1 MMVPVK
7 LDLRNFMCYRGSEN
21 QVNFNGIHLACL
33 TGNNGQGK
41 SALLDAITWAL
52 WGKARTSSAD
62 ALISYGE
69 LEMTV
74 RLDFDLSGVLYRVIR
89 QRSAA
94 GRGSSGL
101 ELQGQTKN
109 GFASLSEP
117 TIRDTQRRINKLLR
131 LDYDTFVNSAFLLQG
146 RADEFTT
153 KRPAERKQ
161 ILADILGLLQYDEFG
176 KQAKKRARAA
186 EVARAKTETELNRI
200 KEIVARI
207 PTFEEQV
214 VNAEA
219 EARIAR
225 EQALEAVKLQQT
237 LFDQR
242 RELDMKQDALTQAE
256 RAAKESRKKISKVG
270 SQLQQ
275 HQNKKYYF
283 ETLLARADE
292 IKQMMTQ
299 LEEARAD
306 KERWDEL
313 LQRSL
318 QLQNESSG
326 LQRQIDRARAVLA
339 GDLQSIDSQ
348 IRGHQKNLKRFA
360 RLEQNLVEAQKQ
372 VELLEQVQEERA
384 NQQRLLVQWT
394 DASGQLRAE
403 NKQLRH
409 NMQDLKERM
418 NLLESSE
425 ETNCPVC
432 RRPLSPEA
440 RADALADAQQEGK
453 TMGNQYRDNRR
464 EMERVAQEIKNLEHS
479 ITSSTRQLAELSK
492 WQRRAA
498 QAAQAAEEM
507 HHIQKELEQRNDE
520 AAALRARLEA
530 GDYAHN
536 EQARLAELAST
547 NESLGY
553 DHAQHQAARQVI
565 QRLSPRQQEF
575 NELATASDQQTH
587 LLEMI
592 RTLEENRDHWQD
604 RLDKTE
610 REIQSLTKELTQQ
623 AGLLRRVREQQVKV
637 NQLQRATTIA
647 ERRHGAARQKLE
659 DAEKHAEKQ
668 RHVEKAHHAATE
680 ERSIYEQLSNAF
692 GKRGVQAMIIESAI
706 PDIEAEANKLLGR
719 MTNGRMSVS
728 MVTQRELKSGS
739 TSETLDI
746 LIADENGER
755 PYETFSGGEAFRVN
769 FALRIALSKLLAH
782 RAGTNL
788 RTLVIDEGFGSQD
801 AEGRTRLIEAI
812 TSVQKDFDRIIVITH
827 IEELKEA
834 FPVRLEVVKGP
845 LGSIVTVN

>member
-1 MMVPVK
+1 MVPVK
-7 LDLRNFMCYRGSEN
+7 LDLHNFMCYRGSEN
-21 QVNFNGIHLACL
+21 LIDFTGVHLACL

-41 SALLDAITWAL
+41 SALLDAMTWAL

-69 LEMTV
+69 SDMTV
-74 RLDFDLSGVLYRVIR
+74 RLEFDLSGVLYRVIR

-101 ELQGQTKN
+101 ELQAKTKN
-109 GFASLSEP
+109 GFASLSET
-117 TIRDTQRRINKLLR
+117 TIRHTQRRINSLLR

-153 KRPAERKQ
+153 KRPTDRKQ
-161 ILADILGLLQYDEFG
+161 ILTDILGLAQYDEY
-176 KQAKKRARAA
+176 AKKAKQQARAA

-200 KEIVARI
+200 KEIVAQI
-207 PTFEEQV
+207 STFQEQV

-219 EARIAR
+219 EARIAGTQVR
-225 EQALEAVKLQQT
+225 AAMELLQT

-256 RAAKESRKKISKVG
+256 RTAKDIRKKIAKVA
-270 SQLQQ
+270 SQLAQ
-275 HQNKKYYF
+275 HQKKLHYF
-283 ETLLARADE
+283 DALLARSDQL
-292 IKQMMTQ
+292 KLMMTQ
-299 LEEARAD
+299 LEQARTD

-318 QLQNESSG
+318 QLQNEASG
-326 LQRQIDRARAVLA
+326 LQRKIDQARAVLA
-339 GDLQSIDSQ
+339 GNLQSFESQ
-348 IRGHQKNLKRFA
+348 IRAHQSNLKRFS
-360 RLEQNLVEAQKQ
+360 RLEQNLIEAQKQ
-372 VELLEQVQEERA
+372 VELLEQLQEKQA
-384 NQQRLLVQWT
+384 NQQRLLIQWT
-394 DASGQLRAE
+394 DANGQLRAE
-403 NKQLRH
+403 NKQLRD

-418 NLLESSE
+418 NLLEGSE
-425 ETNCPVC
+425 ATNCPVC

-440 RADALADAQQEGK
+440 HAHALKDAQQEGK
-453 TMGNQYRDNRR
+453 TMGDQYRDNRQQ
-464 EMERVAQEIKNLEHS
+464 MKQVAEEIRTLEHS
-479 ITSSTRQLAELSK
+479 ISSSTRQLTELGK

-507 HHIQKELEQRNDE
+507 RHIQQQLDQSNEQ
-520 AAALRARLEA
+520 AAMLRARLEA
-530 GDYAHN
+530 GDYAHS
-536 EQARLAELAST
+536 EQARLGELAST

-553 DHAQHQAARQVI
+553 DRAQHHAARQII
-565 QRLSPRQQEF
+565 QQLSPRQQEF
-575 NELATASDQQTH
+575 NELATAHDQQAH
-587 LLEMI
+587 LREMI
-592 RTLEENRDHWQD
+592 RTLEENRDHWQE
-604 RLDKTE
+604 RLDRSE
-610 REIQSLTKELTQQ
+610 EEIQTLTKELTEQ
-623 AGLLRRVREQQVKV
+623 AGLLRRVQEQQVKV
-637 NQLQRATTIA
+637 NKLQRTKTIA

-659 DAEKHAEKQ
+659 DAEKHAAKQ
-668 RHVEKAHHAATE
+668 PNVEKAHYAAIE
-680 ERSIYEQLSNAF
+680 ERTVYEQLSNAF

-706 PDIEAEANKLLGR
+706 PDIEAEANQLLSR

-728 MVTQRELKSGS
+728 MVTQRELKSGN

-788 RTLVIDEGFGSQD
+788 RTLVMDEGFGSQD
-801 AEGRTRLIEAI
+801 AEGRERLIEAI

-827 IEELKEA
+827 IEELKDA
-834 FPVRLEVVKGP
+834 FPVRIEVVKSP
-845 LGSIVTVN
+845 LGSTVMVH